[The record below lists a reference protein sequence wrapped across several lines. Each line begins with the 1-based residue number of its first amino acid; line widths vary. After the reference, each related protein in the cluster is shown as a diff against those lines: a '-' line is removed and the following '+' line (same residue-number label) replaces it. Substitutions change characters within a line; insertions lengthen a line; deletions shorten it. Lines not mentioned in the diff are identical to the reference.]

1 MEVRASVVA
10 CLLAA
15 CTAEKKIAT
24 PAPLASATAA
34 SAPAVPDVPPASL
47 ACIVRYYGGEAR
59 RGADG
64 WSLVL
69 PNRAIVYDDG
79 RTKTLYE
86 RFERPDVED
95 VFELAYKTGKIEPI
109 TDTDYDPGR
118 IRIDELFFATYGAS
132 AREVERS
139 LATVKLGGKW
149 FAVHAKIKAPIER
162 VAARIDE
169 AMKRDASLA
178 AFFESPGGTFNWR
191 KIAGSD
197 ELSMH
202 AWAIAI
208 DLDTKRAHYWR
219 NAPQNPLVWKNS
231 YPQAI
236 VDAFEAEGFIWGG
249 RWYHFDTMHFEYRP
263 ELIDSSCYPKR

>member
-1 MEVRASVVA
+1 MRACVFA
-10 CLLAA
+10 CALAA
-15 CTAEKKIAT
+15 CTPEKTIA
-24 PAPLASATAA
+24 PPPVASSATTATT
-34 SAPAVPDVPPASL
+34 PVVPDVPPAPL

-59 RGADG
+59 RDAQG

-69 PNRAIVYDDG
+69 PNATIPYDDG

-86 RFERPDVED
+86 RFEHPDVED
-95 VFELAYKTGKIEPI
+95 VFELTYKIGKIEPVV
-109 TDTDYDPGR
+109 DTDYDPGR
-118 IRIDELFFATYGAS
+118 IRIDALFFATYGAS
-132 AREVERS
+132 AKDVERS

-149 FAVHAKIKAPIER
+149 FAVHKKIKAPVER

-169 AMKRDASLA
+169 AMKRDPSLA

-263 ELIDSSCYPKR
+263 ELLDRSCYPTRR